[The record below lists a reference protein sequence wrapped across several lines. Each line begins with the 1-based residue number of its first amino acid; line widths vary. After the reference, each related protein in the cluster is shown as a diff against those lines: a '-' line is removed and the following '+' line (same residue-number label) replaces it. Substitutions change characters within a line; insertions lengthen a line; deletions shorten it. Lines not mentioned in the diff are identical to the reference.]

1 MEQKEGETNKGK
13 LTTDALFSKGEHEK
27 FIGDL
32 LFTSGNALFNKSDAL
47 FDEEGMLLKSS

>member
-13 LTTDALFSKGEHEK
+13 LVSDALFGKDENEK
-27 FIGDL
+27 FIEDL
-32 LFTSGNALFNKSDAL
+32 LFTSGNALFDKSDAL